1 MKPEVFELPDV
12 NHGEIQTPIAPI
24 VHPKM
29 NSGRMPARQTLRVFL
44 IYVLFQQ
51 ERRVRLNKTSR
62 ELSID
67 LNL

>member
-1 MKPEVFELPDV
+1 
-12 NHGEIQTPIAPI
+12 
-24 VHPKM
+24 
-29 NSGRMPARQTLRVFL
+29 MPARQTLRVFL